1 MLTMLM
7 NFRSFV

>member
-1 MLTMLM
+1 MLM